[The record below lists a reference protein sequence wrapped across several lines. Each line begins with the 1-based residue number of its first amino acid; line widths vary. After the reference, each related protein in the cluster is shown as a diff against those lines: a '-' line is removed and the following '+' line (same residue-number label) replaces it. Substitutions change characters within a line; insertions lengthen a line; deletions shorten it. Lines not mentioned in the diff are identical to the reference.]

1 MPEDAQYRLAIAA
14 GEPQLIAAAV
24 EIRHGEAWI
33 PVQQWSLACSR
44 STTVRQRRE
53 LLLAAADEF
62 GWILPDGRWP
72 APRRDGRRFVPGV
85 KVANYRIALRH
96 ASKYRHTRIEEF
108 IRIDQAWRAL
118 VTAASSAVGG
128 SSAAEAAGVSRW
140 RVYQIVRD
148 PYSSELGR
156 VVETTT
162 QHAQQRQPNKVAE
175 PA

>member
-14 GEPQLIAAAV
+14 GEPRQVAAAV
-24 EIRHGEAWI
+24 EMRRGEAWT
-33 PVQQWSLACSR
+33 PLQHWSLACSP

-53 LLLAAADEF
+53 LLVAAAAEN
-62 GWILPDGRWP
+62 GWSLPDGRWP
-72 APRRDGRRFVPGV
+72 APRRDGRRFLTGV
-85 KVANYRIALRH
+85 KVANYRIALHH

-118 VTAASSAVGG
+118 VTAASGAVGP
-128 SSAAEAAGVSRW
+128 SSAAAAAGVTRW

-162 QHAQQRQPNKVAE
+162 QHAHPRQPNKVAE